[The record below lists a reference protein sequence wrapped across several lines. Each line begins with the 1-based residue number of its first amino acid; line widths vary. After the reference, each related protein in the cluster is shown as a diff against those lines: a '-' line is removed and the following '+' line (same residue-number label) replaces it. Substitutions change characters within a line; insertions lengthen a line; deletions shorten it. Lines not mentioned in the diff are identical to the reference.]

1 MAGPAPAAPEGE
13 LLVPLWAIEASTADC
28 TASRSVVPGAVRMA
42 IWGVLPALRNEF
54 DEAVAFEIAASAC
67 SFSKAGAVVRLPG
80 PGCRDHRILLT
91 ALLSI
96 GVALSRQWDSNVGDL
111 FRHRLLRLRRPQG
124 MTVRAFACGTH
135 RGKTLIQT
143 CFPDRAL

>member
-1 MAGPAPAAPEGE
+1 MPCGR
-13 LLVPLWAIEASTADC
+13 LF
-28 TASRSVVPGAVRMA
+28 GA
-42 IWGVLPALRNEF
+42 LPALRNEF
-54 DEAVAFEIAASAC
+54 DEAVAFEIAVTAC
-67 SFSKAGAVVRLPG
+67 SFSKAVVRLPA
-80 PGCRDHRILLT
+80 GCGEHHILLT

-124 MTVRAFACGTH
+124 MTLRAFACGTH